1 PGGASM
7 NVRLRKKFGPSRCAQ
22 GANIA
27 EFAPAIIIFF
37 LVILFPL
44 IDLIGVATGYV
55 TCYFATRQAAS
66 AAGVST
72 SFSGAKSSAISNL
85 KKIQDDGFGKF
96 ARIDPIGGLS
106 NTGGHIWLVR
116 TGLTSMTTEFL
127 GPDTK
132 MSDGP
137 DLLQYIYEYRVTTRQ
152 RVGPL
157 VPLPIGL
164 IADVPGLS
172 SPFPVS
178 ITCCAQAEHPEG
190 LANSDDPNPVMN
202 LGPASGNGQAPQWS
216 TVPSMPSPW

>member
-1 PGGASM
+1 M
-7 NVRLRKKFGPSRCAQ
+7 R

-27 EFAPAIIIFF
+27 EFAPAIIVFF

-44 IDLIGVATGYV
+44 IDFIGVATGYA

-66 AAGVST
+66 AAGIAST
-72 SFSGAKSSAISNL
+72 FTVAKNSAVANL
-85 KKIQDDGFGKF
+85 QKIQQDGFGKF

-116 TGLTSMTTEFL
+116 TGLTSMKTEFL
-127 GPDTK
+127 GPDAF
-132 MSDGP
+132 MPDGP

-172 SPFPVS
+172 SPFLVS

-190 LANSDDPNPVMN
+190 LASVNQPNAIFD
-202 LGPASGNGQAPQWS
+202 LGPASGNAKALQWS
-216 TVPSMPSPW
+216 TQPSMPSPW